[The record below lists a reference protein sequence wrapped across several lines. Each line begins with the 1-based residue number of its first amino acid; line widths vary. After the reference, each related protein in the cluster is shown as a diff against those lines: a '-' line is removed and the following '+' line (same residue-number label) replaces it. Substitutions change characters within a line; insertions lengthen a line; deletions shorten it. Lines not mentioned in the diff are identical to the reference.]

1 MSDGLGL
8 PALHYLG
15 EQRLALGARRTVE
28 VPSVRY
34 GRFVWSDS
42 CSLLAVGEGVRGR
55 WSCRVAQGEVLL
67 LCPDEQV
74 WVTSLS
80 DHAGE
85 LRMLYFETRGEGH
98 GHSIASWVPPV
109 PVRLPGVEPA
119 LQARADGAANGGSAP
134 LIDFFRIQAHLYEL
148 MAAYLSGARRRPG
161 QYSLLS
167 YAEQV
172 RSQMAAHSER
182 EYSIELIARNS
193 GVSPHRFYE
202 AFRLLTGLTP
212 HKYLSALR
220 LRKALRLLAGD
231 FRSVAEVAHAVG
243 YEDEFYFS
251 RVFKRELGLA
261 PSAFVRQIRARPDV
275 NVPCGD
281 LAIFGLAA
289 PPHEAA
295 EPVPES
301 AASPPACPREEE
313 EAPPG
318 AAWSRRVRKLGQLLG
333 LESVAAHW
341 TAIMERR
348 LCHLKGLVRS
358 RFGDTPFLVVG
369 VDTDG
374 YRVFGPR
381 HPGLGDL
388 LYISGGFTPCRT
400 VHGLREV
407 RVASLDE
414 VAAFGCRT
422 ALFLVQGRARPS
434 LPAEWADAVGP
445 EGTRCLAVGWCGVED
460 AARYEWLVERLTLH
474 LLEPEFAAD
483 TSG

>member
-1 MSDGLGL
+1 M
-8 PALHYLG
+8 
-15 EQRLALGARRTVE
+15 
-28 VPSVRY
+28 
-34 GRFVWSDS
+34 
-42 CSLLAVGEGVRGR
+42 
-55 WSCRVAQGEVLL
+55 
-67 LCPDEQV
+67 
-74 WVTSLS
+74 
-80 DHAGE
+80 
-85 LRMLYFETRGEGH
+85 
-98 GHSIASWVPPV
+98 
-109 PVRLPGVEPA
+109 
-119 LQARADGAANGGSAP
+119 
-134 LIDFFRIQAHLYEL
+134 
-148 MAAYLSGARRRPG
+148 
-161 QYSLLS
+161 
-167 YAEQV
+167 
-172 RSQMAAHSER
+172 
-182 EYSIELIARNS
+182 
-193 GVSPHRFYE
+193 
-202 AFRLLTGLTP
+202 
-212 HKYLSALR
+212 
-220 LRKALRLLAGD
+220 
-231 FRSVAEVAHAVG
+231 
-243 YEDEFYFS
+243 
-251 RVFKRELGLA
+251 
-261 PSAFVRQIRARPDV
+261 

-422 ALFLVQGRARPS
+422 ALFLVQGQG
-434 LPAEWADAVGP
+434 VGP
-445 EGTRCLAVGWCGVED
+445 RSRRSGPTPWDRRGPAAWRWAGAGWRTRPGTNGWWNGLRCTCWNRSSQRIRQGKEVPCQVEEGPCHRPV
-460 AARYEWLVERLTLH
+460 
-474 LLEPEFAAD
+474 
-483 TSG
+483 